1 MNIPSRHWW
10 RTVFYLIPAVAG
22 LTAAAGT
29 ITVAS
34 SLFDRTG
41 RFANSVARWWGRG
54 ILVVTGVRVRVR
66 GMEQL
71 VPATT
76 YVFVANHQSFYDIP
90 VLFWSLPCQLRIIA
104 KDSLGSVPFIG
115 WHLRRTGHI
124 LVNRRN
130 PDRKAI
136 LRRWCELVADGLSLI
151 IFPEGTRSR
160 DGRVAPFKTGSF
172 MLALQAGLP
181 VVPITI
187 AGTRAVMPRGRLT
200 VRPGAVTLTVH
211 PPIVSRGR
219 AEAPGIDDARAF
231 AAEVRE
237 IVSAAVDEP
246 TCA

>member
-1 MNIPSRHWW
+1 VTIPSFHWW
-10 RTVFYLIPAVAG
+10 RTVFYLIPAVAI

-29 ITVAS
+29 ITLVS

-41 RFANSVARWWGRG
+41 RFANAVARWWSLG
-54 ILVVTGVRVRVR
+54 ILVVTGVKVRVR
-66 GMEQL
+66 GTDQL
-71 VPATT
+71 VPSAT

-90 VLFWSLPCQLRIIA
+90 VLFWSLPFQLRIIA
-104 KDSLGSVPFIG
+104 KESLGSVPFLG

-124 LVNRRN
+124 LVDRRN
-130 PDRKAI
+130 PDRQAI
-136 LRRWCELVADGLSLI
+136 LGRWRELVAAGLSLI

-160 DGRVAPFKTGSF
+160 DGRVAPFKSGSF
-172 MLALQAGLP
+172 MLALQANLP

-187 AGTRAVMPRGRLT
+187 VGTREVMPRGRLT

-211 PPIVSRGR
+211 PPIAARGR

-231 AAEVRE
+231 AAEVGE
-237 IVSAAVDEP
+237 IVSAEADEL